1 MCVENYLKKIKGGS
15 PMNKSEFVAK
25 VASAA
30 GISKAAAEKA
40 VDAGIEAITNTLK
53 KGGKV
58 TFVGFGTFS
67 VAKRKARTG
76 RYPAGGRTMKIPA
89 TRIPKFT
96 AGKKLR
102 DAARNRSSASLGA
115 KEAMSLWA
123 EALAEAWGIE

>member
-1 MCVENYLKKIKGGS
+1 
-15 PMNKSEFVAK
+15 MNKSEFVAR

-40 VDAGIEAITNTLK
+40 VDAGLEAIAATLK

-58 TFVGFGTFS
+58 TLVGFGTFS

-76 RYPAGGRTMKIPA
+76 RNPA
-89 TRIPKFT
+89 TGAPIVIPSPKVPKFT
-96 AGKKLR
+96 AGKRL
-102 DAARNRSSASLGA
+102 
-115 KEAMSLWA
+115 KEAVMNRPSAKIEAEEAMNLWA